1 MFPFFDREAIRLVE
15 LLRASLRVYT
25 LIITNFANQSVTMSS
40 RRTTALLACLSL
52 YTPLSHSAAISFEQA
67 WQLLQQEN
75 HSLAAQRSNVERYQH
90 LENATDNLNLPSV
103 TLGANYTRLDSN
115 VTVTGKQLFESTGQT
130 LPNLGPTFN
139 ALIANLG
146 DVTSTI
152 SERDI
157 FSSSIRAVWPIFT
170 GGRINAA
177 QSAAEGKKQQA
188 QSELAMETQ
197 ARFEDLSKYYFS
209 VLLAQDVVATRQLV
223 EQGLLQHRDNALKL
237 EQQGQIARVERLQAQ
252 SALDNAIIERKKAE
266 KSLEIAQ
273 TALTQILNQVSAVE
287 PSDSLFINTNLP
299 NQQLFV
305 DQTLA
310 TYPGLALLDAKEK
323 QATSLIKAEQGKYY
337 PEVYLYGDYSL
348 HEDDSL
354 ASQMKPD
361 WLVGVGVNIPLIEK
375 TGRSEQVKAANSA
388 VNQVRYLKAQA
399 KQDLSVLVKKTYLE
413 AQQAQEEVLGLE
425 SSIELAQE
433 NLKLRQKA
441 FSQGLSTSTDVVDA
455 QLYVAK
461 VQTQKAAASFNY
473 LISLSKLLALS
484 SEMDAFSQYQH
495 NALTTSGL

>member
-1 MFPFFDREAIRLVE
+1 M
-15 LLRASLRVYT
+15 SLRP
-25 LIITNFANQSVTMSS
+25 I
-40 RRTTALLACLSL
+40 ALLIGFLGVYS
-52 YTPLSHSAAISFEQA
+52 PLSNAAAISFDQA
-67 WQLLQQEN
+67 WQVLQQEN
-75 HSLAAQRSNVERYQH
+75 NSLAAQRSNVERYEH
-90 LENATDNLNLPSV
+90 LKNATDNLNLPSV
-103 TLGANYTRLDSN
+103 TVGANYTRLDTDVKVS
-115 VTVTGKQLFESTGQT
+115 GSQLFESTGQH
-130 LPNLGPTFN
+130 LPNLGPVFN
-139 ALIANLG
+139 QLLAGLG
-146 DVTSTI
+146 GVTSTI
-152 SERDI
+152 TERDI

-177 QSAAEGKKQQA
+177 QSAAEGRKEQA

-209 VLLAQDVVATRQLV
+209 VLLAQEVVETRRLV
-223 EQGLLQHRDNALKL
+223 EQGLTKHRDNALKL
-237 EQQGQIARVERLQAQ
+237 EQQGQIARVERLQAE
-252 SALDNAIIERKKAE
+252 SALDKAVIERKKAE

-273 TALTQILNQVSAVE
+273 SALTQILNQTTNVE
-287 PSDSLFINTNLP
+287 PADSLFINQNLP
-299 NQQLFV
+299 EQSLFV
-305 DQTLA
+305 ERTLD

-323 QATSLIKAEQGKYY
+323 QADSLIKAEKGKYY

-361 WLVGVGVNIPLIEK
+361 WLVGVGVNIPLIENS
-375 TGRSEQVKAANSA
+375 GRSDQVKAAHSA
-388 VNQVRYLKAQA
+388 VSQVRYLKAQA
-399 KQDLSVLVKKTYLE
+399 KQDLSVLVQKTYLE

-425 SSIELAQE
+425 SSIELASE
-433 NLKLRQKA
+433 NLNLRQKA

-455 QLYVAK
+455 QLYVAS

-495 NALTTSGL
+495 NAINISSK